1 MDWPASGHSEEN
13 RLRTPAI
20 RRLTFL
26 LVAVAIVAGLRR
38 FTGSLSEA
46 FWLGWP
52 VVVLIGAGG
61 LKVLPP
67 PRLNSKSRAGQVTAI
82 LILTLFPVAYY
93 AFLVSVTGS
102 LWSWSELLVICYFF
116 GLSFELSLLYA
127 FQMLEAVIDR
137 CRKRAG
143 PRLQMALPLVIR
155 AGFYTVLIP
164 YILVVF
170 AVHRP
175 RLLPT
180 PMITIPAG
188 QTEAIEFLSRDG
200 TTVLRGVFLKPDA
213 PRGTVIVCHGVGAN
227 HADIEDI
234 HLVLFESGFQ
244 VLTFDFRGH
253 GNSDGHT
260 ITYGLNERL
269 DVLGAYD
276 ACFARSDVDPE
287 RVFALGVSMGG
298 ASLAMA
304 LPEMPRIKAAA
315 LDSAF
320 ASLPQMVEHQF
331 RILPP
336 SLRSFSTQ
344 IARCFGWLEIG
355 ADINSLKP
363 AASLEFLDLP
373 VLIIH
378 GEDDHIVPVD
388 HAHQLHA
395 VCRRGTLHIER
406 HCPHI
411 GAVMINDSRYS
422 RMINEH
428 FLAALETSNSR
439 STEIDRNR
447 PK

>member
-1 MDWPASGHSEEN
+1 LNAS
-13 RLRTPAI
+13 LI
-20 RRLTFL
+20 RRLSFL
-26 LVAVAIVAGLRR
+26 LLAVATIAGLRQ
-38 FTGSLSEA
+38 FVGSTSEA

-52 VVVLIGAGG
+52 VIVLVGSYG

-67 PRLNSKSRAGQVTAI
+67 PHLNSGSRAGRVGTV
-82 LILTLFPVAYY
+82 LILTQFPVAYY

-102 LWSWSELLVICYFF
+102 LWSWRELLVICYFF

-127 FQMLEAVIDR
+127 FQILEVVIDR
-137 CRKRAG
+137 CRKRVGQRWQFAVSC
-143 PRLQMALPLVIR
+143 VIR
-155 AGFYTVLIP
+155 SVFHSVLIP

-180 PMITIPAG
+180 PMTTIAASLVE
-188 QTEAIEFLSRDG
+188 TIEFPSRDG
-200 TTVLRGVFLKPDA
+200 STTLRGVFLKQPS

-234 HLVLFESGFQ
+234 HLVLFDSGFQ

-276 ACFARSDVDPE
+276 ACLARADVDAD

-304 LPEMPRIKAAA
+304 LPEMPRVKAAV

-320 ASLPQMVEHQF
+320 ASLTSMVEHQF
-331 RILPP
+331 RFVPASVRP
-336 SLRSFSTQ
+336 VPTQ
-344 IARCFGWLEIG
+344 VARVFGWLEIG
-355 ADINSLKP
+355 ADINSLAP
-363 AASLEFLDLP
+363 ATRLKTLDLP

-378 GEDDHIVPVD
+378 GDEDHIVPVE
-388 HAHQLHA
+388 HAHQLHSA
-395 VCRRGTLHIER
+395 CRQGTLHIEK

-411 GAVMINDSRYS
+411 GTVMLNEARYA
-422 RMINEH
+422 RMVTRH
-428 FLAALETSNSR
+428 FLSAM
-439 STEIDRNR
+439 
-447 PK
+447 

>member
-1 MDWPASGHSEEN
+1 MAFWSSGDKIEEN
-13 RLRTPAI
+13 DLNASVV

-26 LVAVAIVAGLRR
+26 LLAVEIVAGLRQ
-38 FTGSLSEA
+38 FVGSTSEA

-52 VVVLIGAGG
+52 VIVLTGSFC
-61 LKVLPP
+61 LEVLPR
-67 PRLNSKSRAGQVTAI
+67 PRLNSGSRAGRVGTV
-82 LILTLFPVAYY
+82 LVLTLFPVAYY

-102 LWSWSELLVICYFF
+102 LWSWRELLVICYFF

-127 FQMLEAVIDR
+127 FQILEAVIER
-137 CRKRAG
+137 CRKRVGQRWKLAVSF
-143 PRLQMALPLVIR
+143 AIR
-155 AGFYTVLIP
+155 AAFYAVLIP

-180 PMITIPAG
+180 PMTTITASQIE
-188 QTEAIEFLSRDG
+188 TIEFPSRDG
-200 TTVLRGVFLKPDA
+200 ATTLRGVFLKQPS

-276 ACFARSDVDPE
+276 ACLARTDVDSD

-304 LPEMPRIKAAA
+304 LPEMPGVKAAV

-320 ASLPQMVEHQF
+320 ASLTSMVEHQF
-331 RILPP
+331 RFVPASVRP
-336 SLRSFSTQ
+336 VPTQ
-344 IARCFGWLEIG
+344 VARAFGWLEIG
-355 ADINSLKP
+355 ADIDSLAP
-363 AASLEFLDLP
+363 ASRLKTLNLP

-378 GEDDHIVPVD
+378 GDEDRIVPVE
-388 HAHQLHA
+388 HAHLLHTA
-395 VCRRGTLHIER
+395 CRHGTLHIEKQ
-406 HCPHI
+406 CPHI
-411 GAVMINDSRYS
+411 GTVMVNEAQYA
-422 RMINEH
+422 RMVTRH
-428 FLAALETSNSR
+428 FLATVPSE
-439 STEIDRNR
+439 
-447 PK
+447 

>member
-1 MDWPASGHSEEN
+1 MNASA
-13 RLRTPAI
+13 T

-26 LVAVAIVAGLRR
+26 LLAAAIVIGLRR
-38 FTGSLSEA
+38 FVGSTSEA

-52 VVVLIGAGG
+52 IIVLAGSSG

-67 PRLNSKSRAGQVTAI
+67 PRLNSGSRAGRIGTVLVLA
-82 LILTLFPVAYY
+82 LFPVAYY

-102 LWSWSELLVICYFF
+102 LWSWHELLVICYFF

-127 FQMLEAVIDR
+127 FQILEAVIDR
-137 CRKRAG
+137 CRKRVG
-143 PRLQMALPLVIR
+143 QRWHKPLPIIIR
-155 AGFYTVLIP
+155 AAFYAVLIP

-180 PMITIPAG
+180 PMTTVSADQIET
-188 QTEAIEFLSRDG
+188 IEFLSRDE
-200 TTVLRGVFLKPDA
+200 TTTLRGVFLKQPSA
-213 PRGTVIVCHGVGAN
+213 RGTVIVCHGVGAN

-276 ACFARSDVDPE
+276 ACLARTDVDPD

-304 LPEMPRIKAAA
+304 LPEMPRVRAAV

-320 ASLPQMVEHQF
+320 ASLTAMVEHQF
-331 RILPP
+331 RFVPD
-336 SLRSFSTQ
+336 SLRPLPTQ
-344 IARCFGWLEIG
+344 IARGFGWLEIG
-355 ADINSLKP
+355 TDINSLTP
-363 AASLEFLDLP
+363 ATRLKQLDLP

-388 HAHQLHA
+388 HARQLHA
-395 VCRRGTLHIER
+395 ACHHGTLHIEK

-411 GAVMINDSRYS
+411 GTVMLNEARYA
-422 RMINEH
+422 RMVTRH
-428 FLAALETSNSR
+428 FLASIQNNETSA
-439 STEIDRNR
+439 IVD
-447 PK
+447 